1 MAHGK
6 QEEHGMYVP
15 QEQLSRTE
23 IEEGERAARRREDP
37 GRIQFFLTLN
47 LGLFLT
53 AIGIEVFKAPNHFAL
68 GGTSGLSIILSTLFP
83 KFPVSAFMWL
93 INLALVL
100 LGLAFLDRRTMGWTV
115 FSSFAL
121 SFYVSIL
128 ERLIPLS
135 APLTNDTLLEL
146 IFAVG
151 LPAVG
156 SAIVFNIGAST
167 GGTDILAMILKKYSS
182 LQIGKALLLVDAAI
196 VATAAAL
203 YGPRTGLY
211 CILGLIS
218 KSFVVDSF
226 IENVN
231 TQKVCTVICSRPN
244 DVVGFLVSEL
254 HRTATVREERGA
266 FTGRPE
272 TVLVTVLSRREA
284 TRLRIYLRET
294 DPHAFMTMVNS
305 SEIVGRGFRGM

>member
-1 MAHGK
+1 
-6 QEEHGMYVP
+6 MYVP

-23 IEEGERAARRREDP
+23 IEEGERAARRREEP

-83 KFPVSAFMWL
+83 KYPVSAFMWL
-93 INLALVL
+93 VNLALVL

-196 VATAAAL
+196 VATAAEL

-305 SEIVGRGFRGM
+305 SEIVGRGFRGV

>member
-305 SEIVGRGFRGM
+305 SEIVGRGFRGV

>member
-1 MAHGK
+1 
-6 QEEHGMYVP
+6 MYVP

-23 IEEGERAARRREDP
+23 IEEGERVARERERP

-83 KFPVSAFMWL
+83 KYPVSAFMWL
-93 INLALVL
+93 VNLALVV
-100 LGLAFLDRRTMGWTV
+100 LGLVFLDRRTMGWTV

-121 SFYVSIL
+121 SFYVSLL

-167 GGTDILAMILKKYSS
+167 GGTDILAMILKRHSS
-182 LQIGKALLLVDAAI
+182 LQIGRALLLVDAAI
-196 VATAAAL
+196 VAAAAVL

-211 CILGLIS
+211 CILGLVS

-244 DVVGFLVSEL
+244 DVVGFLVREL

-294 DPHAFMTMVNS
+294 DPHAFMTMVSS
-305 SEIVGRGFRGM
+305 SEIVGRGFRGV